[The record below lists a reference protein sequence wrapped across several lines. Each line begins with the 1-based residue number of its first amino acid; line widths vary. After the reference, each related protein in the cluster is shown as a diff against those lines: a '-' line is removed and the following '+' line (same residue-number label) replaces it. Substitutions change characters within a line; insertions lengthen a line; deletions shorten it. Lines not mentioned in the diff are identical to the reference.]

1 MKNFL
6 KKIICKHKNQI
17 TLTNIHGDLINAL
30 NARSIRICKDGNKL
44 IFSNKLD
51 KNCNEI
57 NNLFKVKEVY
67 K

>member
-1 MKNFL
+1 MKKFF

-17 TLTNIHGDLINAL
+17 TITNIYGDLINAL
-30 NARSIRICKDGNKL
+30 NARSIRICKDCNKL

-57 NNLFKVKEVY
+57 NNLFKVKEGY